1 MNDSEFGTI
10 KLHLKEL
17 MEERNLS
24 LTKLSFRAEMQRTQ
38 LKHYYDEDIQRLD
51 MAVLSRLC
59 YALNCTLN
67 DLVEYIPPKEPK

>member
-67 DLVEYIPPKEPK
+67 DLVEYIPPEKSK

>member
-67 DLVEYIPPKEPK
+67 DLVEYIPPKESK

>member
-67 DLVEYIPPKEPK
+67 DLVEYIPPKELK